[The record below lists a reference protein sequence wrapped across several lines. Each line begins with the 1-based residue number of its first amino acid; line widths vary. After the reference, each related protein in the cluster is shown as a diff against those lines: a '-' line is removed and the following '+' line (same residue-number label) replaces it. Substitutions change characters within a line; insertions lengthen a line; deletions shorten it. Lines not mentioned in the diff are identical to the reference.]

1 MHRRNF
7 LQQSGSLIAGSLIAD
22 SILAQGSVSSSPVAK
37 KRIALVGT
45 GSRGLGMW
53 GRPVIKEFNDTV
65 QFVGLCDINPGRVQT
80 GKETLGVDC
89 LTFTDIDKMLK
100 ETKPELL
107 LVMSVDGVHHEHI
120 IKGLEAGADVVT
132 EKPMTIDEKKV
143 QAILDAERRTGTQCG
158 R

>member
-7 LQQSGSLIAGSLIAD
+7 LQQSGTLLTGSL
-22 SILAQGSVSSSPVAK
+22 LAESLLAETALSSGGFAK
-37 KRIALVGT
+37 KRVALVGT

-53 GRPVIKEFNDTV
+53 GRPVIREFKDSV

-80 GKETLGVDC
+80 GKEALAVDC
-89 LTFTDIDKMLK
+89 PTYTDIDKMLK
-100 ETKPELL
+100 EAKPELL

-143 QAILDAERRTGTQCG
+143 QAIIDAEKRTGKKYA
-158 R
+158 

>member
-7 LQQSGSLIAGSLIAD
+7 LQQSGSLIAGTLLAD
-22 SILAQGSVSSSPVAK
+22 SILAQGSSSSNLFAK

-45 GSRGLGMW
+45 GSRGLVMW
-53 GRPVIKEFNDTV
+53 GKPVLREFNDSV

-89 LTFTDIDKMLK
+89 PTFTDIDKMLK

-107 LVMSVDGVHHEHI
+107 LV
-120 IKGLEAGADVVT
+120 
-132 EKPMTIDEKKV
+132 
-143 QAILDAERRTGTQCG
+143 
-158 R
+158 